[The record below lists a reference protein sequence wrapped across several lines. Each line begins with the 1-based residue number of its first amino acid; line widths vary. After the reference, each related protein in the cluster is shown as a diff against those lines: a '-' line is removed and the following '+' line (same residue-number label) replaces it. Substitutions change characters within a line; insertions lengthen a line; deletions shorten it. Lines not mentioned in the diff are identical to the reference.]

1 MKLKILDLFSGL
13 GGFSLGLERT
23 GNFET
28 IAFCD
33 NDKYSKLVLQKHW
46 KGVKIYNDVKEITK
60 EKFIADG
67 IQFPD
72 IITGGFPCQP
82 FSVAGKQA
90 GTDDDRHLWP
100 VMFRIIQEFTPRWVI
115 GENVKGL
122 TNIQDGVVFETVCSD
137 LEGEG
142 YEVRTFNI
150 PAAGVQAP
158 HRRERIWIVAHAK
171 RFNERKSIRGSDE
184 TQSRIQEEHR
194 QNDSTTRESSRTGSV
209 WGTNNGHED
218 MENSDNNGFE
228 RGLTETRNETIAGK
242 ESTIN
247 GIKDPDNSSR
257 RGDGTGDHEQPRTNG
272 AVQGLRNDDQEESA
286 RATGIRGLHER
297 TDISQGTA
305 REDGHQENDS
315 RTLVQTGQSRV
326 QSSISGGLERNQDP
340 FQEFE
345 IRQRNDSAALNRMET
360 GRDEDMENSRRTLR
374 QGGELQGEN
383 GNETGEGNA
392 DQSQR
397 SSGTSRFNVANT
409 ERQRLEGF
417 SEHSTTISR
426 QDQGTYTRDEGSRGE
441 NKTMVDSST
450 GRCTSQETEVQP
462 GRYSS
467 FDSSWWQSE
476 PELGRVAHGVSGR
489 VHRLKALGN
498 SIVPKIVQEIGNAII
513 EAEKEKDLEILDER
527 NGM

>member
-1 MKLKILDLFSGL
+1 MKVLDLFSGI
-13 GGFSLGLERT
+13 GGFSLGLESTGHFRT
-23 GNFET
+23 V
-28 IAFCD
+28 AFCEI
-33 NDKYSKLVLQKHW
+33 DKFCKLILDKHW
-46 KGVKIYNDVKEITK
+46 KGTKVYDDIKTITK
-60 EKFIADG
+60 KQFEEDG
-67 IQFPD
+67 TEFPD

-82 FSVAGKQA
+82 FSVAGKQQ
-90 GTDDDRHLWP
+90 GTSDSRHLWP
-100 VMFRIIQEFTPRWVI
+100 EMFRVIKEFSPRWVI

-209 WGTNNGHED
+209 WGTNKGHED

-305 REDGHQENDS
+305 REDGHQEDDS

-374 QGGELQGEN
+374 SRGELQGEN
-383 GNETGEGNA
+383 GNETREGNA

-397 SSGTSRFNVANT
+397 SSSTSESNVANT
-409 ERQRLEGF
+409 KSISSNVRERREHQEERQGQQQ
-417 SEHSTTISR
+417 T
-426 QDQGTYTRDEGSRGE
+426 RGE
-441 NKTMVDSST
+441 GGETMVDSST

>member
-23 GNFET
+23 GSFET

-158 HRRERIWIVAHAK
+158 HRRERLWIIANRKESMVDSNNF
-171 RFNERKSIRGSDE
+171 RFKQYNETEKTSSRGRTSATIKSTGSNVVNPFSQYESEPIRESNGE
-184 TQSRIQEEHR
+184 ESRIQEEHR
-194 QNDSTTRESSRTGSV
+194 QNDSASRESSRTGSV
-209 WGTNNGHED
+209 LGTNNGHED
-218 MENSDNNGFE
+218 MENSDNN
-228 RGLTETRNETIAGK
+228 
-242 ESTIN
+242 
-247 GIKDPDNSSR
+247 
-257 RGDGTGDHEQPRTNG
+257 
-272 AVQGLRNDDQEESA
+272 
-286 RATGIRGLHER
+286 
-297 TDISQGTA
+297 
-305 REDGHQENDS
+305 
-315 RTLVQTGQSRV
+315 
-326 QSSISGGLERNQDP
+326 
-340 FQEFE
+340 
-345 IRQRNDSAALNRMET
+345 
-360 GRDEDMENSRRTLR
+360 
-374 QGGELQGEN
+374 
-383 GNETGEGNA
+383 
-392 DQSQR
+392 
-397 SSGTSRFNVANT
+397 
-409 ERQRLEGF
+409 
-417 SEHSTTISR
+417 
-426 QDQGTYTRDEGSRGE
+426 
-441 NKTMVDSST
+441 
-450 GRCTSQETEVQP
+450 
-462 GRYSS
+462 
-467 FDSSWWQSE
+467 
-476 PELGRVAHGVSGR
+476 
-489 VHRLKALGN
+489 
-498 SIVPKIVQEIGNAII
+498 
-513 EAEKEKDLEILDER
+513 
-527 NGM
+527 